1 MNYAK
6 KNIKYLV
13 QINGSRNHFAKITTI
28 SINTIKKILD
38 NERITPSLDTLI
50 KIHNTL
56 GISLDDLVFKDLEEI
71 NNNNKEN
78 N

>member
-6 KNIKYLV
+6 KNFKYLV
-13 QINGSRNHFAKITTI
+13 QINGSRNHFAEITTI

-38 NERITPSLDTLI
+38 DERINPSLDTLI
-50 KIHNTL
+50 KVHNTL